1 LAQALAPGNMAAA
14 LQENLLGAP
23 VGPPSRPPARAA
35 SVVAPLLV
43 FTMGAFVLA
52 GTQVPPLAPPT
63 VALAST
69 KTTEFEDK
77 GEAKGAELGAAEPTL
92 PPIPEMLEGV
102 NQASLKNAAECLA
115 ALLQPHKAEA
125 GACEVGS
132 RHSTHAF
139 QSMVLVLGIF
149 LLFLFAPFYLFPE
162 ACVAAL
168 VWKTF
173 PVALEPFLPGIS
185 SAPSDTLEAMRHAVW
200 SLVVVAGVLRLF
212 VYIYDLGA
220 KATRPSLVRAL
231 VSLAVSAI
239 IVGGLVV
246 IAQH

>member
-1 LAQALAPGNMAAA
+1 MAAA
-14 LQENLLGAP
+14 LQENLLGAQ
-23 VGPPSRPPARAA
+23 GPPSRPPARAA

-43 FTMGAFVLA
+43 FTVGAFVLA

-77 GEAKGAELGAAEPTL
+77 ANAKQADAEGEAKGAQLGAAEPTL
-92 PPIPEMLEGV
+92 PPIPEMLEGI

-115 ALLQPHKAEA
+115 VLLVPHKAAA
-125 GACEVGS
+125 GACEVDS
-132 RHSTHAF
+132 SHSQHAF
-139 QSMVLVLGIF
+139 QLLVLVLGVF

-239 IVGGLVV
+239 LLGGLVV